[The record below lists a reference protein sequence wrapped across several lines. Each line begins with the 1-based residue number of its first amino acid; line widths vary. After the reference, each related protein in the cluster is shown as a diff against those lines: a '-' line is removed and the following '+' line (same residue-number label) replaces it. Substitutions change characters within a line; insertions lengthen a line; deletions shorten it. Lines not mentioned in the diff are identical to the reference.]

1 MNHAGWFAKDT
12 AYSDPALPYILSVLS
27 FTALI
32 SGFNSTKLA
41 TSNRHLNMG
50 KIVQVELL
58 SQIGALTVMIAW
70 AVLQKSIW
78 ALVAGSI
85 AGALIKL
92 ILSHILLT
100 GISNQFHWNAEAFS
114 EIFHFGKWV
123 FLSSILGFFAVNG
136 DRIMLG
142 GLVDAATMGQFGIAF
157 VMASAVRLIIE
168 KIIGLVA
175 FPVLS
180 EVVRTR
186 PGDLRQTYY
195 KLRLP
200 IDILLLFLTGL
211 MFTAGHLLIEL
222 LYDERYHDAGWMLE
236 ILSIGLVQVQ
246 FSLAE
251 QCYLAMGKPRLLVPV
266 RLIQM
271 AGVLILLPLCF
282 NAWGLVGA
290 VWIAGGAVLLP
301 LPLTIYL
308 KAKYGIFLLRR
319 ELYVIPFLFLGLA
332 VGSLISA
339 GM

>member
-1 MNHAGWFAKDT
+1 
-12 AYSDPALPYILSVLS
+12 
-27 FTALI
+27 
-32 SGFNSTKLA
+32 
-41 TSNRHLNMG
+41 
-50 KIVQVELL
+50 
-58 SQIGALTVMIAW
+58 
-70 AVLQKSIW
+70 
-78 ALVAGSI
+78 
-85 AGALIKL
+85 
-92 ILSHILLT
+92 
-100 GISNQFHWNAEAFS
+100 
-114 EIFHFGKWV
+114 
-123 FLSSILGFFAVNG
+123 
-136 DRIMLG
+136 
-142 GLVDAATMGQFGIAF
+142 
-157 VMASAVRLIIE
+157 
-168 KIIGLVA
+168 VA

-195 KLRLP
+195 KLRFP
-200 IDILLLFLTGL
+200 TDILLLFLTGL
-211 MFTAGHLLIEL
+211 MFTGVHLLIEL

-236 ILSIGLVQVQ
+236 ILSIGLVQVR

-251 QCYLAMGKPRLLVPV
+251 QCYMAMGKPRLLVPI

-308 KAKYGIFLLRR
+308 KVKYGIFLLRR

-339 GM
+339 AM